1 MMKLKTKIILC
12 SALAGS
18 LVGVKAQLV
27 DESQI
32 GPTVP
37 LGAITESL
45 EEQIGAGRGHV
56 KMPLSSKYLIKR
68 DPARA
73 VRRGRQLFQRK
84 FTAAQGLGPRVTV
97 ESVGDITENPA
108 FGAGI
113 SDSCAGCH
121 GRPKG
126 SAGFGGVVTTRPD
139 SRDAPHLFGLGL
151 QEMIADEMTRSL
163 RSQRDQLVEQARA
176 TGAAASTTLTA
187 KGVNFGILSV
197 DPGGKLDT
205 YLLEGLDAD
214 LRVKPFFAQG
224 SSFSMREFIVGAF
237 QDEMG
242 LQAYDPDL
250 VIAAAGGIV
259 TTPSG
264 MILDG
269 KADSFSAPPV
279 VGPSHDQDIDGIVNE
294 VDPALVDFME
304 FYLLNYFKPG
314 IGKQTVRTEEGL
326 VKMKEI
332 GCTSCHIQN
341 FTIDHDRRLADV
353 ETVFDPVNG
362 KFNRLY
368 AAAATRWMMVEDG
381 EEYPLTLPQGKSFKV
396 ENIFTD
402 FKRHDLG
409 DAFHER
415 NFDGSVTTQLI
426 TEPLWGVGSTAPYG
440 HDGRSINLTE
450 AILRH
455 GGEAQAQSDAFAAL
469 SDDEQRKIVEFL
481 QTLIL
486 FPPDDTASNLNPGSD
501 EGSLQDPIHHGNI
514 NLGAIFQIPDLSL
527 LPSTVKISGGG
538 SLMNV
543 EWYGSGGN
551 TYELQ
556 GSTDF
561 KTWTMIDKMRLSTGG
576 VLRFRPH
583 AKTGQQYY
591 RVRHSR
597 EPK

>member
-1 MMKLKTKIILC
+1 MMTLKAKIILC

-18 LVGVKAQLV
+18 FVGAKAQLV
-27 DESQI
+27 DESQV
-32 GPTVP
+32 GSTV
-37 LGAITESL
+37 LSGAITESL
-45 EEQIGAGRGHV
+45 AEQVGAGRGHV

-84 FTAAQGLGPRVTV
+84 FTATQGLGPRVTAD
-97 ESVGDITENPA
+97 SVGDITANPA
-108 FGAGI
+108 LGAGI

-126 SAGFGGVVTTRPD
+126 AAGFGGVVTTRPD

-151 QEMIADEMTRSL
+151 QEMIADEMTWSL
-163 RSQRDQLVEQARA
+163 RSQQAKLVEQASQ
-176 TGAAASTTLTA
+176 TGTSVSAVLTA
-187 KGVNFGILSV
+187 KGVHFGTLSV
-197 DPGGKLDT
+197 DSNGNLDT
-205 YLLEGLDAD
+205 SQLEGLDAD

-224 SSFSMREFIVGAF
+224 SSFSMRDFIVGAF
-237 QDEMG
+237 KDEMG

-250 VIAAAGGIV
+250 ATAAAGGIV

-269 KADSFSAPPV
+269 QADSFAAPAAL
-279 VGPSHDQDIDGIVNE
+279 GPSHDQDADGVVDE

-314 IGKQTVRTEEGL
+314 IGKQTARTEEGL
-326 VKMKEI
+326 VKMNQI
-332 GCTSCHIQN
+332 GCTSCHVQN
-341 FTIDHDRRLADV
+341 FTVDFDRRLADV

-362 KFNRLY
+362 KLNRLY
-368 AAAATRWMMVEDG
+368 ATATTRWMMVEDG
-381 EEYPLTLPQGKSFKV
+381 EEYPLTLPQGKSFEV

-415 NFDGSVTTQLI
+415 HFDGAVATQMI

-450 AILRH
+450 VILRH
-455 GGEAQAQSDAFAAL
+455 GGEAQEQADAFAAL
-469 SDDEQRKIVEFL
+469 SDDEQRKVIEFL

-501 EGSLQDPIHHGNI
+501 EGSLQDPAIHGNI
-514 NLGAIFQIPDLSL
+514 NLGAIFQIPDLGQ
-527 LPSTVKISGGG
+527 LPSTLKISPGKRGP
-538 SLMNV
+538 NFK
-543 EWYGSGGN
+543 WYGSGGN

-556 GSTDF
+556 GSRDF
-561 KTWTMIDKMRLSTGG
+561 KTWKEIDKMKISTGG
-576 VLRFRPH
+576 VLQFKPNTKNGH
-583 AKTGQQYY
+583 QYY

-597 EPK
+597 ESK

>member
-1 MMKLKTKIILC
+1 MIPKTKIILC
-12 SALAGS
+12 GA
-18 LVGVKAQLV
+18 LVGFAVGAHAQLV
-27 DESQI
+27 DESQV
-32 GPTVP
+32 GSTVP
-37 LGAITESL
+37 LGAISESL
-45 EEQIGAGRGHV
+45 EEQIGAGRGDV
-56 KMPLSSKYLIKR
+56 KMPLSSVYLIKR

-84 FTAAQGLGPRVTV
+84 FTATQGLGPRVTA
-97 ESVGDITENPA
+97 ESVGDITANPA

-151 QEMIADEMTRSL
+151 QEMIADEMTQAL
-163 RSQRDQLVEQARA
+163 RRQRKQLVEWAIHARKNS
-176 TGAAASTTLTA
+176 STILRA
-187 KGVNFGILSV
+187 KGVSFGKLSV
-197 DPGGKLDT
+197 DARGRLDT
-205 YLLEGLDAD
+205 SELEGVDPD

-224 SSFSMREFIVGAF
+224 SSFSMRDFIVGAF
-237 QDEMG
+237 KDEMG

-250 VIAAAGGIV
+250 AFAAAGGRV

-264 MILDG
+264 MVLDG
-269 KADSFSAPPV
+269 NADDFSHPPAK
-279 VGPSHDQDIDGIVNE
+279 GPKHDPDNDGVVNE

-314 IGKQTVRTEEGL
+314 LGKQTARTEEGL
-326 VKMKEI
+326 VKMKAI

-362 KFNRLY
+362 KINRLF
-368 AAAATRWMMVEDG
+368 ATAATRWMVIEDG
-381 EEYPLTLPQGKSFKV
+381 DAYPMVLPQGESFEV
-396 ENIFTD
+396 TNIFTD

-415 NFDGSVTTQLI
+415 HFDGSMTTHLI

-450 AILRH
+450 VILRH
-455 GGEAQAQSDAFAAL
+455 GGEAQAQTDAFVAL
-469 SDDEQRKIVEFL
+469 SEDDQRKIVEFL

-486 FPPDDTASNLNPGSD
+486 FPPDDTASNLNPGSH
-501 EGSLQDPIHHGNI
+501 EGSLQDPANHGNI
-514 NLGAIFQIPDLSL
+514 NLGAIFQIPDLGL
-527 LPSTVKISGGG
+527 LPSAVKISGGG
-538 SLMNV
+538 SKMQL

-551 TYELQ
+551 TYQLQ
-556 GSTDF
+556 GSADL
-561 KTWTMIDKMRLSTGG
+561 KTWTPVEKKKFSKGG
-576 VLRFRPH
+576 VMRFRPDTRDGH
-583 AKTGQQYY
+583 RYF
-591 RVRHSR
+591 RVHQT
-597 EPK
+597 EQAQ

>member
-1 MMKLKTKIILC
+1 MMILKTKIILYG
-12 SALAGS
+12 ALAGFF
-18 LVGVKAQLV
+18 VGAEAQLV

-32 GPTVP
+32 GSTVP

-45 EEQIGAGRGHV
+45 AEQIGAGRGNV
-56 KMPLSSKYLIKR
+56 KMPLSSQYLIKR

-84 FTAAQGLGPRVTV
+84 FTAEQGLGPRVTMD
-97 ESVGDITENPA
+97 SVGDITSNPA

-163 RSQRDQLVEQARA
+163 RSQRDEIVEQATA
-176 TGAAASTTLTA
+176 TGVGGSTTLTA
-187 KGVNFGILSV
+187 KGVQFGTLSV
-197 DPGGKLDT
+197 DSGGNLDT
-205 YLLEGLDAD
+205 SQLEGLDVD

-224 SSFSMREFIVGAF
+224 SSFSMRDFIVGGF
-237 QDEMG
+237 KDEMG

-250 VIAAAGGIV
+250 AAAAAGGIV

-269 KADSFSAPPV
+269 ETDYFSAPPV
-279 VGPSHDQDIDGIVNE
+279 KGPLHDQDRDGVVNE

-314 IGKQTVRTEEGL
+314 IGRQTDRTGEGL

-341 FTIDHDRRLADV
+341 FTIDYDRRLADV

-362 KFNRLY
+362 KLNRLY
-368 AAAATRWMMVEDG
+368 ATAATRWMMVEDG
-381 EEYPLTLPQGKSFKV
+381 DEYPLTLPQGESFEV
-396 ENIFTD
+396 DNIFTD

-415 NFDGSVTTQLI
+415 NFDGSVTTQLM

-440 HDGRSINLTE
+440 HDGRSINLIE
-450 AILRH
+450 VILRH
-455 GGEAQAQSDAFAAL
+455 GGEAQPQADAFVAL
-469 SDDEQRKIVEFL
+469 SDGEQRKIVEFL

-501 EGSLQDPIHHGNI
+501 EGSLQHPANHGNI
-514 NLGAIFQIPDLSL
+514 NLGAIFQIPDLGH
-527 LPSTVKISGGG
+527 LPSTLKISGGG
-538 SLMNV
+538 GLPNF

-551 TYELQ
+551 TYDLQ
-556 GSTDF
+556 GSEDF
-561 KTWTMIDKMRLSTGG
+561 KTWTSIDKMKMSTGG
-576 VLRFRPH
+576 ILKFKPNTKNGH
-583 AKTGQQYY
+583 QYY